1 MRATTIP
8 TVLLFFCLLCS
19 CSMIEVHPYDTVIS
33 GERDI
38 NKKNIVRIEASLEG
52 KSSFTFAVIS
62 DTQRWYDETE
72 DAVKAINA
80 RNDIDF
86 VIHCGDQAD
95 FGLTDEFML
104 MRDILNRLKVPYVCT
119 IGNHD
124 CLGTGKDAFREI
136 YGQTNFFFTAA
147 DMRFVCLNTNALEYD
162 YSEPVP
168 DFNFMQF
175 QLDNMPDNV
184 TRTTFIMHAAPGS
197 DVFNNN
203 VEKVFEYYTTLFP
216 GLQFYI
222 FGHTHALTAEESL
235 SNGVHYYRYQCP
247 NIKKRV
253 YLLFTV
259 SEKGYEY
266 EAVEF

>member
-1 MRATTIP
+1 
-8 TVLLFFCLLCS
+8 
-19 CSMIEVHPYDTVIS
+19 
-33 GERDI
+33 
-38 NKKNIVRIEASLEG
+38 
-52 KSSFTFAVIS
+52 
-62 DTQRWYDETE
+62 
-72 DAVKAINA
+72 
-80 RNDIDF
+80 
-86 VIHCGDQAD
+86 
-95 FGLTDEFML
+95 
-104 MRDILNRLKVPYVCT
+104 
-119 IGNHD
+119 
-124 CLGTGKDAFREI
+124 
-136 YGQTNFFFTAA
+136 
-147 DMRFVCLNTNALEYD
+147 MRFVCLNTNALEYD

-184 TRTTFIMHAAPGS
+184 TRTAFIMHAAPGS

-266 EAVEF
+266 EVVEF

>member
-19 CSMIEVHPYDTVIS
+19 CSMIEVQPYDTVIS

-147 DMRFVCLNTNALEYD
+147 AP
-162 YSEPVP
+162 SG
-168 DFNFMQF
+168 
-175 QLDNMPDNV
+175 NV
-184 TRTTFIMHAAPGS
+184 
-197 DVFNNN
+197 
-203 VEKVFEYYTTLFP
+203 L
-216 GLQFYI
+216 
-222 FGHTHALTAEESL
+222 
-235 SNGVHYYRYQCP
+235 
-247 NIKKRV
+247 
-253 YLLFTV
+253 
-259 SEKGYEY
+259 
-266 EAVEF
+266 